1 MLDRQG
7 HITQQCTPEELSDI
21 KLDLERSEDDVS
33 AEREPGLDLELP
45 DEILE
50 YMAAAEVEDVDGDRR
65 VGDAAIYAY
74 FISVAG
80 WWYMVLYVIL
90 YAAFVFG
97 LRFPGKSPA
106 PSADS
111 LGSKL
116 TLLQLFGYSGGP
128 TPTRSIPMKMSDTGS
143 VSTLPLHLQLS
154 SEVSHPTLSFS

>member
-1 MLDRQG
+1 MLDRHG
-7 HITQQCTPEELSDI
+7 NITQQSTPDELSDV
-21 KLDLERSEDDVS
+21 KLDLERSDDDES
-33 AEREPGLDLELP
+33 AGREPGLDLELP

-97 LRFPGKSPA
+97 LRFPGKSP
-106 PSADS
+106 
-111 LGSKL
+111 
-116 TLLQLFGYSGGP
+116 TLHARF
-128 TPTRSIPMKMSDTGS
+128 I
-143 VSTLPLHLQLS
+143 LP
-154 SEVSHPTLSFS
+154 PD